1 MKRVKQLTLF
11 VGLAGLWLLL
21 SGLYK
26 PLVLGLGLASC
37 LLVVWLVRRF
47 ETIDHESVPLSLGWR
62 IVPYWLWLL
71 KEIVMSS
78 LTVTRIVLAPTL
90 RISPRMVKVA
100 SLPRSE
106 VVRVVL
112 GNSITLT
119 PGTLTTD
126 IDEQGVITV
135 HALTAAGAADVL
147 AGEMN
152 RRAHALEA
160 GR

>member
-1 MKRVKQLTLF
+1 MKSVALF
-11 VGLAGLWLLL
+11 IVLAALWLLL

-26 PLVLGLGLASC
+26 PLLLTLGLASC
-37 LLVVWLVRRF
+37 VLVVWLVRRF

-71 KEIVMSS
+71 KEIVLSS
-78 LTVTRIVLAPTL
+78 LKVTRIVLAPTL
-90 RISPRMVKVA
+90 RISPRMVKVK

-106 VVRVVL
+106 VARVVL

-126 IDEQGVITV
+126 IDEDGEITV
-135 HALTAAGAADVL
+135 HALTAAAAADVL

-152 RRAHALEA
+152 RRASALEA
-160 GR
+160 RR

>member
-1 MKRVKQLTLF
+1 LKSVALF
-11 VGLAGLWLLL
+11 IILAVLWLLL

-26 PLVLGLGLASC
+26 PVLLTLGLASC
-37 LLVVWLVRRF
+37 VLVVWLVRRF

-71 KEIVMSS
+71 KEIVLSS
-78 LTVTRIVLAPTL
+78 LAVTRIVLAPTL

-119 PGTLTTD
+119 PGTLTTA
-126 IDEQGVITV
+126 IDDDGVITV
-135 HALTAAGAADVL
+135 HALTAEAAADVL

-152 RRAHALEA
+152 RRASALEA
-160 GR
+160 RR